1 MNKAGNVPL
10 TRDGTFARRTEE
22 RIREMILDGTLPP
35 GERLNEVSIAEVLG
49 ISRGPLREA
58 IQRLVGEGLL
68 TIISH
73 RGAFVK
79 TFEPGEVDDLYELRT
94 ALEAH
99 SVRLVCRKATN
110 DELEELKQLVGDAS
124 EELSQDPDGPYPA
137 DRDLHTRLTWMS
149 GNDALAHA
157 TVEVQRQISLAR
169 QSSAKKPER
178 AREALVEHEQLV
190 AAIVARDE
198 DRAAEILRRHLDQA
212 RRSAVDALGI
222 SSE

>member
-1 MNKAGNVPL
+1 MKKSASAPL

-22 RIREMILDGTLPP
+22 RVREMILDGTLPP

-68 TIISH
+68 TIVSH

-94 ALEAH
+94 ALETH
-99 SVRLVCRKATN
+99 SVRLVCRRATEEELR
-110 DELEELKQLVGDAS
+110 ELEQLVGEAG
-124 EELSQDPDGPYPA
+124 EELSQDPARPYPA

-149 GNDALAHA
+149 GNDALAAA

-169 QSSAKKPER
+169 QTSAKKPDR
-178 AREALVEHEQLV
+178 AREALAEHERLV
-190 AAIVARDE
+190 AAIVDRDE
-198 DRAAEILRRHLDQA
+198 DRAAEILRLHLDKA
-212 RRSAVDALGI
+212 RKSAVDALGI
-222 SSE
+222 TSE

>member
-1 MNKAGNVPL
+1 MKKAVSSPL

-22 RIREMILDGTLPP
+22 RVREMILDGTLPP

-79 TFEPGEVDDLYELRT
+79 TFQPGEVDDLYELRT
-94 ALEAH
+94 ALECH
-99 SVRLVCRKATN
+99 SARLVCRRASAE
-110 DELEELKQLVGDAS
+110 DLEELHALVGEAG
-124 EELSQDPDGPYPA
+124 EELSQDPDMPYPA
-137 DRDLHTRLTWMS
+137 DRDLHTRLTLMS
-149 GNDALAHA
+149 GNEALAAA

-169 QSSAKKPER
+169 QSSAKKPDR
-178 AREALVEHEQLV
+178 AREALAEHEQLV
-190 AAIVARDE
+190 AAIVDRDE
-198 DRAAEILRRHLDQA
+198 DRAAEILRNHLDRA
-212 RRSAVDALGI
+212 RQSAVDALGFA
-222 SSE
+222 SD